1 MNLIDVSKQIINSL
15 FPNETWTEQY
25 TNVFVANSRKPKSSV
40 QKTVFEKEFLMAKIA
55 ADKGHVVF
63 LLPEESKEKSPD
75 ALLDAEYTE
84 FKNITGNENS
94 VSHRFREALHQGR
107 NVYLKIDSNIKV
119 KRIKQ
124 IISGVLKE
132 KDNSGKVY
140 CYITR
145 LDVMYTWS
153 MQNLKQNKAP
163 EGALSL
169 PQADKNQNSD
179 NSNITYNNK
188 KSSEDYK

>member
-1 MNLIDVSKQIINSL
+1 MNLIDVSNQIVNSL
-15 FPNETWTEQY
+15 FPDETWTEQY

-55 ADKGHVVF
+55 ADKGHVVY
-63 LLPEESKEKSPD
+63 LLPEDSKVKSPD

-84 FKNITGNENS
+84 FKNVTGNANS

-124 IISGVLKE
+124 IIAGVLKE
-132 KDNSGKVY
+132 KDNTGKVY

-145 LDVMYTWS
+145 LDVMYTWI
-153 MQNLKQNKAP
+153 MQDLKQNKAP

-169 PQADKNQNSD
+169 PQADNHQNSD
-179 NSNITYNNK
+179 NFNITHNNK
-188 KSSEDYK
+188 KSSEEPK

>member
-1 MNLIDVSKQIINSL
+1 MNLIDVSNQIVNSL
-15 FPNETWTEQY
+15 FPNEIWTEQY
-25 TNVFVANSRKPKSSV
+25 KNVFVANSRTPKSSV
-40 QKTVFEKEFLMAKIA
+40 QKTIFEKEFLMAKIA
-55 ADKGHVVF
+55 SDKGHIVF
-63 LLPEESKEKSPD
+63 LLPEDSKEKSPD
-75 ALLDAEYTE
+75 ALLDSEYTE
-84 FKNITGNENS
+84 FKNVTGNENS

-124 IISGVLKE
+124 IIFGVLKE
-132 KDNSGKVY
+132 KDNNGKIY

-145 LDVMYTWS
+145 LDMMYVWN
-153 MQNLKQNKAP
+153 MLDLKQNKAP

-179 NSNITYNNK
+179 NVNITQN
-188 KSSEDYK
+188 S